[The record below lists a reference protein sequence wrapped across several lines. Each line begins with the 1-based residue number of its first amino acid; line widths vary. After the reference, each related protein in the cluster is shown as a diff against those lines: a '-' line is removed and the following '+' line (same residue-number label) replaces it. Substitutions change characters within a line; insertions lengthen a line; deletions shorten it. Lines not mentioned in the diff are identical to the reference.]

1 MVTSVGLRRL
11 PLATAMLLLAAAAPA
26 CADNQTPDITTPV
39 SDLVLPYSVALGL
52 ADFGATPLPTLQSF
66 AAGQEDG
73 DWVMIGGRTN
83 GLHDFTNSGLVNF
96 PPAAQNHVIW
106 VVDPVTKQSWS
117 RSLDGSGLSTAE
129 IDALSATNY
138 ETMQSGGRLYMIG
151 GYGYDTTDAAFKT
164 YDSLTSVDLDGLIS
178 WVKGDPGAPPIT
190 SIFRT
195 INDPALRVTG
205 GELSQIDGRA
215 MLVFGQNFN
224 GDYTPGANG
233 NYTAQVRSF
242 NIVDNGTA
250 LAIEDGELGL
260 TFRLVNRYRHQNAVL
275 RDVFLQ
281 FQ

>member
-1 MVTSVGLRRL
+1 MVASVGLRRL
-11 PLATAMLLLAAAAPA
+11 PLATALLLLAAAAPA
-26 CADNQTPDITTPV
+26 RADNQTPDITTPV

-52 ADFGATPLPTLQSF
+52 ADFGATPLPTRQSY
-66 AAGQEDG
+66 AAGQADG

-83 GLHDFTNSGLVNF
+83 GLHDFTDSGLVNF

-129 IDALSATNY
+129 IDTLSATNY

-195 INDPALRVTG
+195 INDPSLRVTG
-205 GELSQIDGRA
+205 GELSEIDGRA
-215 MLVFGQNFN
+215 MLVFGQNFT
-224 GDYTPGANG
+224 GDYTPGL
-233 NYTAQVRSF
+233 TA
-242 NIVDNGTA
+242 T
-250 LAIEDGELGL
+250 
-260 TFRLVNRYRHQNAVL
+260 T
-275 RDVFLQ
+275 
-281 FQ
+281 